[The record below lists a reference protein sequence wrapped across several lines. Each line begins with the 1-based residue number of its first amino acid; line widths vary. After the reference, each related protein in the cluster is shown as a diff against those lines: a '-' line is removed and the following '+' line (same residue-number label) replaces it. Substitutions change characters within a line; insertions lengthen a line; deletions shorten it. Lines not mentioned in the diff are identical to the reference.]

1 MADLDWKT
9 DAVRF
14 QQIERQ
20 LYELG
25 ALVRGQVPQ
34 VSARIADVVEQVDEL
49 RKELADLAEKQKA
62 MREYVLKHVKEH
74 KNGGAQ

>member
-34 VSARIADVVEQVDEL
+34 VSARIADCIEQVAEL
-49 RKELADLAEKQKA
+49 RRELVAIQERQDKMAEYLKA
-62 MREYVLKHVKEH
+62 HVKEH
-74 KNGGAQ
+74 KNGS